1 MSSSQRARQSF
12 SKVCVSALSAL
23 PKRQKGGLLAP
34 RYGMSVGDNGF
45 YHGAAD
51 RKQSHPSQKK
61 PNFITKAD
69 IRDLHG
75 NHKGS
80 F

>member
-1 MSSSQRARQSF
+1 MSSSQRARQPF
-12 SKVCVSALSAL
+12 STVCVSASSVH
-23 PKRQKGGLLAP
+23 PKRQTGGLLAP
-34 RYGMSVGDNGF
+34 RCGMSVGDNGF

-51 RKQSHPSQKK
+51 RKQSHSSQKK

-80 F
+80 L